1 MYKGNTAHNF
11 SLAATGRLQ
20 HQPLRT
26 TTNNA
31 TNRRSPAMH
40 SHVRRNAYM
49 YTTADLAMTAID
61 CDNYTLKEVLFA
73 PNDHSG
79 ESSGIA
85 DCTKETYPLPIQ
97 QAALNKLGLGCGGV
111 VAPVRAVES
120 SENQE

>member
-1 MYKGNTAHNF
+1 MYRGKKAHNF
-11 SLAATGRLQ
+11 SLAATRRLQ
-20 HQPLRT
+20 RQPLWT

-31 TNRRSPAMH
+31 TNRRNPAMH

-61 CDNYTLKEVLFA
+61 CNNYTLKEVSLA
-73 PNDHSG
+73 LDNHSG
-79 ESSGIA
+79 GSSGIA

-97 QAALNKLGLGCGGV
+97 AALNKPGLVCGGV